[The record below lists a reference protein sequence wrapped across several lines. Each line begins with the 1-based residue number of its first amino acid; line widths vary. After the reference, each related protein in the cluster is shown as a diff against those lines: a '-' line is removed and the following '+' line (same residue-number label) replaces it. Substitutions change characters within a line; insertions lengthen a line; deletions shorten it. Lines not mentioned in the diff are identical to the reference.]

1 MIFAWIILGSCAA
14 FFLTERGFRRYVV
27 PKIREIFENVPPFN
41 VVPEPEDP
49 TARRVEF
56 QTTDGLTLRGSLFN
70 ADIPKP
76 IGLVLFLPELRGN
89 HWMSRRYCQA
99 LLRQGFVILGFDFRN
114 QGSSDSLQGYAP
126 IHWMTE
132 YEMRDVDAA
141 LQFIESDEQLSTLPI
156 IAFGVSRGGVAAL
169 LTGCRYPRIRCV
181 IADSAFGTMAM
192 IRFFVDRFVQHVI
205 PEWVFRLLPKW
216 HVEQTL
222 REAVKLSERRRN
234 CQYLHLE
241 KEASGLDASTVLLI
255 SGGRDSYVTPAI
267 ASHLRDIVGVS
278 SELWIA
284 PKAKHN
290 MSRSVQPDE
299 YDQRVVSHVNR
310 CLGIAQ
316 RESATD
322 DSMPITR
329 SANSP
334 AESPSDNLA
343 TRH

>member
-1 MIFAWIILGSCAA
+1 MSVGWIILGSFAA
-14 FFLTERGFRRYVV
+14 FFVTERGFRRYVV

-41 VVPEPEDP
+41 VVSEPEDP
-49 TARRVEF
+49 SAERIAF
-56 QTTDGLTLRGSLFN
+56 QTTDGVTLRGSLLN
-70 ADIPKP
+70 SDAATPQ
-76 IGLVLFLPELRGN
+76 GLVLFLPELRGN
-89 HWMSRRYCQA
+89 HWMSRRYCQS
-99 LLRQGFVILGFDFRN
+99 LLRQGFAILGFDFRN
-114 QGSSDSLQGYAP
+114 QGSSDAQEGYSP

-141 LQFIESDEQLSTLPI
+141 LQFIESDERLSTLPI
-156 IAFGVSRGGVAAL
+156 VAFGVSRGGVAAL
-169 LTGCRYPRIRCV
+169 LAGCRYPRIRCV

-216 HVEQTL
+216 HVERTL
-222 REAVKLSERRRN
+222 REAVTLSERRRN
-234 CQYLHLE
+234 CEYVHLE

-267 ASHLRDIVGVS
+267 ASHLREIVGS
-278 SELWIA
+278 SAELWIA
-284 PKAKHN
+284 PGAKHN

-310 CLGIAQ
+310 CLGMAGKNSSAGDSQ
-316 RESATD
+316 VSKSDSSQES
-322 DSMPITR
+322 S
-329 SANSP
+329 
-334 AESPSDNLA
+334 SDNLA